1 MDRGNLL
8 LVHGAW
14 HGSWCWDLLVPEL
27 AARGWTPSVVGL
39 PSASGSPSAGVREDA
54 EAVREAI
61 DALDGPV
68 TVLAHSYGGVPV
80 GEGAEAADRLI
91 YLAAH
96 LLEPGE
102 SVVSPLGGAWYE
114 PGTKLLDVPEPAR
127 DLLFADVPDEHAAWA
142 VERLRPQSA
151 WSFEEPVTAAAW
163 QSVPTTSIVCAE
175 DVAFPSLF
183 ADRLRARGAL
193 ELPGSHSPF
202 PGTARSARRA
212 DHSRM
217 IANVTSIS
225 TFTPSSAM

>member
-27 AARGWTPSVVGL
+27 AARGWTPSVVDL
-39 PSASGSPSAGVREDA
+39 PSASGSPAAGVREDA
-54 EAVREAI
+54 QVVREAI
-61 DALDGPV
+61 DALDGRV
-68 TVLAHSYGGVPV
+68 TVLAHSYAGVPV
-80 GEGAEAADRLI
+80 GEAAQDADRLV

-127 DLLFADVPDEHAAWA
+127 GMLFADVPEERATWA

-151 WSFEEPVTAAAW
+151 RSFEEQVTAAAW
-163 QSVPTTSIVCAE
+163 QTVPTTSIVCAE
-175 DVAFPSLF
+175 DVALPALF
-183 ADRLRARGAL
+183 ADRLRAHGAL

-202 PGTARSARRA
+202 LSRPAQLADLITAG
-212 DHSRM
+212 
-217 IANVTSIS
+217 
-225 TFTPSSAM
+225 